1 MYNTSNNALC
11 TTCLTPWLICLHV
24 CALFFCL
31 VVSRRL
37 CPSVCCSCLLER
49 RTFWA
54 GSLTFNLMNY
64 HKDGLCYCEII
75 FWFVYCHIYIDRWEW
90 ELPGFSPV
98 AFYGTDAFWD
108 SVQSFYHGVK
118 YLLKTKI
125 RSGPPIRKF
134 SVFFYRGDWGFW
146 SAGATGPVL
155 MCYISF
161 FLIFFSAKT

>member
-1 MYNTSNNALC
+1 MHDLSNP
-11 TTCLTPWLICLHV
+11 LTYMLACV
-24 CALFFCL
+24 CAFLLSLGFEKVVPKCMLFW
-31 VVSRRL
+31 
-37 CPSVCCSCLLER
+37 PAGT
-49 RTFWA
+49 TFLA

-90 ELPGFSPV
+90 KLPGFSPV
-98 AFYGTDAFWD
+98 AFYGTDAFWE

-134 SVFFYRGDWGFW
+134 SVFFHRGDWGFW

-161 FLIFFSAKT
+161 FSYFFSAKT

>member
-1 MYNTSNNALC
+1 M
-11 TTCLTPWLICLHV
+11 
-24 CALFFCL
+24 CAPFFRL

-37 CPSVCCSCLLER
+37 NVPKCMLFWPAGT
-49 RTFWA
+49 TFLA

-75 FWFVYCHIYIDRWEW
+75 YWFEYCHIYIDRWEW

-134 SVFFYRGDWGFW
+134 SVFLYWGDWSFW

-161 FLIFFSAKT
+161 FLIFFGQNIRKKPEAPISPTLI